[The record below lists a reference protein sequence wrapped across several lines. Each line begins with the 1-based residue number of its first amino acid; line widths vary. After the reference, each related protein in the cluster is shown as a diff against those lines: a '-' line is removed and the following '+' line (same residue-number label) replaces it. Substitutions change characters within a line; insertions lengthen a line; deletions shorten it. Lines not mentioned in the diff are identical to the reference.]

1 MANHLVISYM
11 CSESEY
17 IKTLEE
23 RVRSS
28 VKDVVYCDV
37 LKDPILGETAS
48 MFDVVSSTLCLEEAC
63 KSHNDLSAAVK
74 RMAGIH
80 YT

>member
-1 MANHLVISYM
+1 M

-28 VKDVVYCDV
+28 VRDVVYCNV
-37 LKDPILGETAS
+37 LKDPILGGTAT
-48 MFDVVSSTLCLEEAC
+48 MFDVVSSTFCLEEAC
-63 KSHNDLSAAVK
+63 KSLDDLNVAVK

-80 YT
+80 A